1 MTRTPRR
8 TSLFLSFSLLT
19 IATSVHAEC
28 SWVLWT
34 YTLDKGARLEDYSF
48 DEAHSTQRECEQS
61 VRGYA
66 ASLKRRDTQFLVG
79 IRTVKR

>member
-34 YTLDKGARLEDYSF
+34 YTLDRYTGGDDLQVLLSPRDRGPARAEGEVSS
-48 DEAHSTQRECEQS
+48 ERPSMNST
-61 VRGYA
+61 
-66 ASLKRRDTQFLVG
+66 
-79 IRTVKR
+79 